1 MMWTLRTLSVSSRRD
16 SGYMSQVMHN
26 KKRQQE
32 PSSSKASLE
41 LRGPVLPCALRDM
54 TCAMINAMLLDKS
67 TLEGQ
72 LSIRQKAH
80 DQLSDKNGCN
90 ETTAGSVGSSSHQF
104 VMFLQAHE
112 GECSISTPKTTGSSS
127 TIDFNGSNILLLPN
141 NDDHNDAEQPI
152 AWLEC
157 GRGDQIN
164 VLAWDVSCPAVVPF
178 Q

>member
-16 SGYMSQVMHN
+16 NSYMNQVVQN
-26 KKRQQE
+26 KTMQQQ

-67 TLEGQ
+67 TLKGQ
-72 LSIRQKAH
+72 SSIRPEAR
-80 DQLSDKNGCN
+80 DQFSDKNGYN
-90 ETTAGSVGSSSHQF
+90 ETTAGSTGSTHQF

-112 GECSISTPKTTGSSS
+112 GECSIKTPKSTGSSS
-127 TIDFNGSNILLLPN
+127 TIDFNGTNIPLLPS
-141 NDDHNDAEQPI
+141 NDDHNDAEEPI
-152 AWLEC
+152 AWREC

-164 VLAWDVSCPAVVPF
+164 VLAWDMSCSAVVPF